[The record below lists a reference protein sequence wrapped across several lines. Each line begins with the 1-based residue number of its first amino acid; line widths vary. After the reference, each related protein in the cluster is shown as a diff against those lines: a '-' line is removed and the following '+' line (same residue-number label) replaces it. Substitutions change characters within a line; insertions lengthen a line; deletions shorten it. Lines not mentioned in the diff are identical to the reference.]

1 MGILRY
7 HAFLFANRNL
17 NMLSMRLPAL
27 NESAPMRYFTFF
39 YLYIMQ
45 GIPGGFALTAIAN
58 YLVGKGLQ
66 PNQVGSFVAIVGL
79 PWILQFVWGP
89 LIDRYQ
95 YSVIGHRKH
104 WVVLTQLIAFLA
116 SLTLLLV
123 HTPQKQL
130 FLMSAVFFTHS
141 IFASVQDASVDAIAI
156 FIVPEKERGRVNAF
170 MRGGYLLGI
179 SFGAAVLSVMLHRYG
194 FAAAA
199 WVQSLTLLA
208 FTVLTFFVK
217 LDRHDPLLPSRSRPR
232 KVQQEP
238 EHNPALAR
246 LFKEL
251 YRGMTERSSLR
262 IFGIIALVYLCTS
275 IFIRA
280 FSYHIIHVL
289 KWPDQEVS
297 VLQGSW
303 GSLLTFVV
311 VVSGGVLSDR
321 VGARRL
327 QVWVMWGIGLFLLLI
342 CSLNSLWM
350 HRGVTT
356 SGLILWNF
364 VDPLFSV
371 SCFPILM
378 ALCRPLVEGSQFT
391 AYMAFINFCDV
402 LGSYITGWALNWIPA
417 PWIGVL
423 CGALILGSVITMQ
436 IGRAQKL
443 QVADA

>member
-1 MGILRY
+1 M
-7 HAFLFANRNL
+7 
-17 NMLSMRLPAL
+17 
-27 NESAPMRYFTFF
+27 
-39 YLYIMQ
+39 
-45 GIPGGFALTAIAN
+45 
-58 YLVGKGLQ
+58 
-66 PNQVGSFVAIVGL
+66 
-79 PWILQFVWGP
+79 
-89 LIDRYQ
+89 
-95 YSVIGHRKH
+95 
-104 WVVLTQLIAFLA
+104 
-116 SLTLLLV
+116 
-123 HTPQKQL
+123 
-130 FLMSAVFFTHS
+130 
-141 IFASVQDASVDAIAI
+141 
-156 FIVPEKERGRVNAF
+156 
-170 MRGGYLLGI
+170 
-179 SFGAAVLSVMLHRYG
+179 
-194 FAAAA
+194 
-199 WVQSLTLLA
+199 QSLTLLA